1 MSEPVTLRPP
11 DSEPVQQAPKVPS
24 PEAEL
29 FRPLEPGPTAPTES
43 VEPVAEPVELR
54 RPAPEPVA
62 NEPEPELVVQPEPK
76 PAPAAEATEPLPE
89 PVELRPHDPQL
100 ARESVEPMAPEPEPT
115 PPVEDVGPVSET
127 VAETSSAE
135 EPAATMRDE
144 RDDLIESLRARV
156 ETQEVE
162 LGNLREQLEQE
173 RSRKDVEVHVRPEEE
188 QPPAEPTG
196 PVQAEQYLLCVPTS
210 AGYVLIDR
218 VGVLPSV
225 GQAVDVPEEEGR
237 FTVTKVVRL
246 PRNGRPCAYL
256 QRA

>member
-1 MSEPVTLRPP
+1 
-11 DSEPVQQAPKVPS
+11 
-24 PEAEL
+24 
-29 FRPLEPGPTAPTES
+29 
-43 VEPVAEPVELR
+43 
-54 RPAPEPVA
+54 
-62 NEPEPELVVQPEPK
+62 
-76 PAPAAEATEPLPE
+76 
-89 PVELRPHDPQL
+89 
-100 ARESVEPMAPEPEPT
+100 MAPEPEPT

-162 LGNLREQLEQE
+162 LANLREQLEQE
-173 RSRKDVEVHVRPEEE
+173 RSRKDVEVHVRAEEE